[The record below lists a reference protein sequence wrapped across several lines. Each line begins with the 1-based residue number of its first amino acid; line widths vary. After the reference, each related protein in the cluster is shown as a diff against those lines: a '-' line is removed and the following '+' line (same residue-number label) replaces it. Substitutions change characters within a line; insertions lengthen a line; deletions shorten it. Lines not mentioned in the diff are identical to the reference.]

1 MLYKLQCLILPQF
14 SMFYPI
20 VHAPLAGLSN
30 QWHYMQGSSNH
41 GHTWK
46 HLQSVSSYV
55 RKTHIIPCTNHQT
68 IVCHESHNKGQL
80 NAPVDRVGKQKFGL
94 IFGNDLEKQFL
105 YLSYRKSLRRWTH
118 CSVFHFE
125 SPWWTVNLWH
135 NGWEFYQLYQLLV
148 TWKHNTQLEK
158 KAHIFRHPSIQLKH
172 SQQCR
177 IDKPAECSER
187 IQHHSRTVHVPVVVN
202 IYSTESWVNRL
213 TDNPPTTLAFGLK
226 QV

>member
-94 IFGNDLEKQFL
+94 VFGNDLEKQFL
-105 YLSYRKSLRRWTH
+105 YVPELQKVFAQVNTLFCLPLWESLVNSKPMAQWVRILSTLPATCNLEAQQPAAH
-118 CSVFHFE
+118 I
-125 SPWWTVNLWH
+125 LWH
-135 NGWEFYQLYQLLV
+135 PY
-148 TWKHNTQLEK
+148 
-158 KAHIFRHPSIQLKH
+158 IQVKH